1 MSIIL
6 LILAT
11 ICFFCFTVLPMVKHR
26 VIYAVISLLVMLTC
40 GSLIILNDSFNF
52 GMQVETTKTTKS
64 LASSASKD
72 LDVLLYQPLGTKNE
86 RVYLYKTDADAK
98 KPTATKTTDSVA
110 KYTTNAKK
118 ATLVITEERYVYK
131 NSWAKA
137 FFGILNNSGRLKK
150 RTYNFQIPNDW
161 YVLSTSQ
168 AKALQ
173 KLIKQHKTQMQQD
186 IAQVI
191 QAELA
196 TELQKN
202 PTMSSSERES
212 LVKKLQQKATKETL
226 DKLVA
231 KVKASKS

>member
-11 ICFFCFTVLPMVKHR
+11 ICFFCFTVLPMIKHR

-118 ATLVITEERYVYK
+118 ATLVITE
-131 NSWAKA
+131 
-137 FFGILNNSGRLKK
+137 
-150 RTYNFQIPNDW
+150 
-161 YVLSTSQ
+161 
-168 AKALQ
+168 
-173 KLIKQHKTQMQQD
+173 
-186 IAQVI
+186 
-191 QAELA
+191 
-196 TELQKN
+196 
-202 PTMSSSERES
+202 
-212 LVKKLQQKATKETL
+212 
-226 DKLVA
+226 
-231 KVKASKS
+231 